1 MKTSI
6 RIIAIVGSL
15 TLVGCATN
23 PVTEKSISRDKTM
36 EKIAKTSLITEMLS
50 SSDPHVRA
58 KGAAIAEQF
67 VVEPKKSIFGF

>member
-6 RIIAIVGSL
+6 RIISIVGLL
-15 TLVGCATN
+15 TLAGCATN
-23 PVTEKSISRDKTM
+23 PAAEQSISRDKTM
-36 EKIAKTSLITEMLS
+36 EKIAKTALITEMLS

-67 VVEPKKSIFGF
+67 VVQPKKSIFGF